1 MISPTAP
8 QPNDAKTTPALLDG
22 REATPAV
29 LTPPGAP
36 QWLALGAVAGPAL
49 LVFAWVV
56 MGLLRPDYA
65 PMRQQISDLGVGA
78 NALPMNAA
86 FVLSGLLL
94 LGGVVGIFQGT
105 WRDVGTKAGWVCM
118 VLLALS
124 PLGLVVVG
132 LFTEASSTWVGHAV
146 GAVLVFQ
153 TQVVGF
159 LVTGFVLWRRPRW
172 RRIGRWLLLASP
184 LTLALVYS
192 LFQAVLPGAA
202 LHVSQL
208 GGLIERVALVEIH
221 AWYVALGW
229 LAFRR
234 SV

>member
-1 MISPTAP
+1 MAIH
-8 QPNDAKTTPALLDG
+8 
-22 REATPAV
+22 AV
-29 LTPPGAP
+29 GSGGPVRRTS
-36 QWLALGAVAGPAL
+36 QWLALGAVAGPVL

-56 MGLLRPDYA
+56 LGLLRPDYA

-78 NALPMNAA
+78 NAVLMNAA
-86 FVLSGLLL
+86 FVFSGFLL
-94 LGGVVGIFQGT
+94 LGGVVGIFQNIA
-105 WRDVGTKAGWVCM
+105 RDVGKKARWMCM
-118 VLLALS
+118 ILLALS
-124 PLGLVVVG
+124 PLGLVIVG
-132 LFTEASSTWVGHAV
+132 LFTEARSTWVGHAL

-153 TQVVGF
+153 TPVVGF
-159 LVTGFVLWRRPRW
+159 LITGFVLWRRQRW

-184 LTLALVYS
+184 LTLVLVYS
-192 LFQAVLPGAA
+192 LFQAVLLGAA
-202 LHVSQL
+202 FHVAQL

>member
-1 MISPTAP
+1 MRI
-8 QPNDAKTTPALLDG
+8 
-22 REATPAV
+22 EAVGSGGLVRRTS
-29 LTPPGAP
+29 
-36 QWLALGAVAGPAL
+36 QWLALGAVAGPVL

-56 MGLLRPDYA
+56 LGVLRPDYA

-86 FVLSGLLL
+86 FVISGLLL
-94 LGGVVGIFQGT
+94 LGGVVGISQSIG
-105 WRDVGTKAGWVCM
+105 RDVGTKARWVCM

-132 LFTEASSTWVGHAV
+132 LFTEAPSTWAGHAL
-146 GAVLVFQ
+146 GAILVFQ
-153 TQVVGF
+153 TPVVGF
-159 LVTGFVLWRRPRW
+159 LVTGFVLWRRPCG

-184 LTLALVYS
+184 LTLVLVYS
-192 LFQAVLPGAA
+192 LFQAVLPGAVF
-202 LHVSQL
+202 HVAQL
-208 GGLIERVALVEIH
+208 GGLIERVALIEVH